1 MGLLRKPSR
10 PGHPD
15 LALLHQELSQL
26 IGRLVEFDRAD
37 RAGLGDWLP
46 SVDVFECRGT
56 LTIVIEVPGLG
67 PESLRVACSNGQL
80 VVSGERRERRA
91 AGVSGFLC
99 MERPHGRFSRTILLD
114 SPVDVPQA
122 AAHLE
127 GGLLTVTLPR
137 LKDRRGREAVIA
149 VTREEE
155 GRSK

>member
-1 MGLLRKPSR
+1 MSVVKKPSR
-10 PGHPD
+10 AGHPD

-56 LTIVIEVPGLG
+56 LTVVVEVPGLS

-91 AGVSGFLC
+91 GVAGFLC
-99 MERPHGRFSRTILLD
+99 MERAHGRFTRTILLA

-122 AAHLE
+122 AAHLA
-127 GGLLTVTLPR
+127 GGLLTITLPR

-155 GRSK
+155 Q

>member
-1 MGLLRKPSR
+1 MGLVKKPAR
-10 PGHPD
+10 AGHPD

-56 LTIVIEVPGLG
+56 LTVVVEVPGLA
-67 PESLRVACSNGQL
+67 PDSLRVACSNGQL

-91 AGVSGFLC
+91 PGTAAFLC
-99 MERPHGRFSRTILLD
+99 MERPHGRFTRTILLD
-114 SPVDVPQA
+114 SPVDVPQSA
-122 AAHLE
+122 ARLQ
-127 GGLLTVTLPR
+127 GGILTITLPR

-149 VTREEE
+149 VTREQEQ
-155 GRSK
+155 

>member
-1 MGLLRKPSR
+1 MGLVKKPSR
-10 PGHPD
+10 AGHPD

-56 LTIVIEVPGLG
+56 LTVVVEVPGLA
-67 PESLRVACSNGQL
+67 PDSLRIVCSNGQL
-80 VVSGERRERRA
+80 VISGERRDRRA
-91 AGVSGFLC
+91 PGAAAFLC
-99 MERPHGRFSRTILLD
+99 MERPHGRFTRTILLD
-114 SPVDVPQA
+114 SPVDVPLSA
-122 AAHLE
+122 ARLQ
-127 GGLLTVTLPR
+127 GGLLTITLPR

-155 GRSK
+155 Q

>member
-1 MGLLRKPSR
+1 MSVVKKPSR
-10 PGHPD
+10 AGHPD

-56 LTIVIEVPGLG
+56 LTVVVEVPGLS

-91 AGVSGFLC
+91 GVAGFLC
-99 MERPHGRFSRTILLD
+99 MERAHGRFTRTILLD

-122 AAHLE
+122 AAHLA
-127 GGLLTVTLPR
+127 GGLLTITLPR

-155 GRSK
+155 Q

>member
-1 MGLLRKPSR
+1 MAAVRKPSR
-10 PGHPD
+10 AGQPD

-37 RAGLGDWLP
+37 RVGVGEWMP

-56 LTIVIEVPGLG
+56 LTIVVEVPGLG
-67 PESLRVACSNGQL
+67 PESLRVVCRDRQI

-91 AGVSGFLC
+91 HGVPGFLC
-99 MERPHGRFSRTILLD
+99 IERPHGRFTRTILLD

-122 AAHLE
+122 EARLS
-127 GGLLTVTLPR
+127 GGLLTITLPR

-149 VTREEE
+149 VTREGPE
-155 GRSK
+155 

>member
-1 MGLLRKPSR
+1 MGLVKKPAR
-10 PGHPD
+10 AGHPD

-56 LTIVIEVPGLG
+56 LTVVVEVPGLA
-67 PESLRVACSNGQL
+67 PDSLHVACNNGQL

-91 AGVSGFLC
+91 PGTAAFLC
-99 MERPHGRFSRTILLD
+99 MERPHGRFTRTILLD
-114 SPVDVPQA
+114 SPVDVPQSA
-122 AAHLE
+122 ARLQ
-127 GGLLTVTLPR
+127 GGILTITLPR

-149 VTREEE
+149 VTREQEQ
-155 GRSK
+155 

>member
-1 MGLLRKPSR
+1 MGLVKKPAR
-10 PGHPD
+10 AGHPD

-56 LTIVIEVPGLG
+56 LTVVVEVPGLA
-67 PESLRVACSNGQL
+67 PDSLRVACSNGQL
-80 VVSGERRERRA
+80 VVSGERRDRRA
-91 AGVSGFLC
+91 PGAAAFLC
-99 MERPHGRFSRTILLD
+99 MERPHGRFTRTILLD

-122 AAHLE
+122 AAHLQ
-127 GGLLTVTLPR
+127 GGLLTITLPR

-155 GRSK
+155 L

>member
-1 MGLLRKPSR
+1 MGLAKKPAR
-10 PGHPD
+10 AGHPD

-56 LTIVIEVPGLG
+56 LTVVVEVPGLA
-67 PESLRVACSNGQL
+67 PDSLRVVCSNGQL
-80 VVSGERRERRA
+80 VVSGERRDRRA
-91 AGVSGFLC
+91 PGAAAFLC
-99 MERPHGRFSRTILLD
+99 MERPHGRFTRTILLD

-122 AAHLE
+122 AARLQ
-127 GGLLTVTLPR
+127 GGLLTITLPR

-155 GRSK
+155 Q

>member
-1 MGLLRKPSR
+1 MSVVRKPSR
-10 PGHPD
+10 AGHPD

-56 LTIVIEVPGLG
+56 LTVVIEVPGLG
-67 PESLRVACSNGQL
+67 PEALRVACSNGQL

-91 AGVSGFLC
+91 PGVAGFLC

-114 SPVDVPQA
+114 SPVDVREA
-122 AAHLE
+122 AAHLA
-127 GGLLTVTLPR
+127 GGLLTITLPR

-149 VTREEE
+149 VTREESE
-155 GRSK
+155 Q

>member
-1 MGLLRKPSR
+1 MPAVKKPSR
-10 PGHPD
+10 AGHPD

-127 GGLLTVTLPR
+127 GGLLTITLPR

-155 GRSK
+155 ERK